1 MSAALH
7 DPVVLVMV
15 LGLAALGAVGV
26 ALRRRPGA
34 LLLLALLSLAISV
47 RYLDA
52 PASVDRATF
61 AEAMTALDTVLK
73 TGMTAAA
80 LWYAHCNGVDRR
92 RLLPVA
98 ALAVMALLSFG
109 PADSHPEL
117 TPLQVFRSFI
127 ALSTT
132 WILLAARRTPQ
143 DAERQ
148 VFVLMAL
155 PLLDLVAGVL
165 LWSVGLNEMV
175 RHEYT
180 GAWRLQ
186 GASIPAH
193 LGILGGVGV
202 GAAVHAWSMGRR
214 GAGLLAAV
222 NLTIVVLTG
231 TRTAIAL
238 SLVVV
243 VAGLVGRARLLRLR
257 PRRFLP
263 AATAYAVLLGVVGY
277 AYFPALRDR
286 FFGNPMEAVV
296 NTSGRTEAWDFYW
309 GVAQVEPL
317 FGRGLGAG
325 TVANT
330 GQLPSAFT
338 VPHNEYLRLLVDG
351 GWVGLALYLGTAAIA
366 VAPLVRR
373 TGTAGSR
380 AGVAIGVWAVY
391 CLVDNA
397 LSTPQGSVTFA
408 TLVAAI
414 AAGAGAPR
422 AGDPVGPAKPVVV
435 YIAGVSRS
443 GSTLLERAFDRVPGV
458 CAVGELAHLWR
469 RGVVANELCSCG
481 TPFRS
486 CPFWTSVG
494 RRLAGGWE
502 AEKVDE
508 VVRLQHRTA
517 RHRRVPAV
525 MLHLESGRRRRESQ
539 AYCRSMAELYSAI
552 AAESATRV
560 VVDSSKLPAGAH
572 LLARSGLVDLRVVH
586 LVRDSRAYAY
596 AAQKKIPRPEVPGEY
611 MPRPG
616 VVRCSLEWLGFHLL
630 AGALRGCSSRYVRLF
645 YEEFA
650 GDPAGALD
658 RVMWVFDRTDKDGI
672 LELDGATATLDLQP
686 WHAVSGNPLRFVQG
700 RVPVRLDDDWRRGL
714 PARSRWLVT
723 VLTAPGLLH
732 YGYLRRSGAGGGR
745 RDAGTEADPG
755 QVEGREPSA
764 SPRG

>member
-1 MSAALH
+1 MSATLH
-7 DPVVLVMV
+7 DPAVLIMV

-26 ALRRRPGA
+26 ALRRRPGV
-34 LLLLALLSLAISV
+34 LLLLALLTLAVSV

-61 AEAMTALDTVLK
+61 TKAMTALDNVLK
-73 TGMTAAA
+73 TGTTAAA
-80 LWYAHCNGVDRR
+80 LWYARCNGVDRR

-109 PADSHPEL
+109 PADFHPEL
-117 TPLQVFRSFI
+117 TPLQVLRSFI

-148 VFVLMAL
+148 VSVLMAL
-155 PLLDLVAGVL
+155 PILDLVAGLL

-193 LGILGGVGV
+193 LGILSAVGV
-202 GAAVHAWSMGRR
+202 GAAVHAWSLGRR
-214 GAGLLAAV
+214 GAGLLAAL
-222 NLTIVVLTG
+222 NLAIVVLTG

-238 SLVVV
+238 SLVFI
-243 VAGLVGRARLLRLR
+243 VAGLAGRAKLLRLR
-257 PRRFLP
+257 PRRFLTM
-263 AATAYAVLLGVVGY
+263 AMAYAVLLGVVGY

-286 FFGNPMEAVV
+286 FVGNPMEAVV
-296 NTSGRTEAWDFYW
+296 NTSGRTQAWDFYW

-317 FGRGLGAG
+317 FGRGLGAA

-338 VPHNEYLRLLVDG
+338 VPHNEYLRLLVEG
-351 GWVGLALYLGTAAIA
+351 GWVGLTLYLGTAAIA

-380 AGVAIGVWAVY
+380 AGVAIGVWAAY
-391 CLVDNA
+391 CVVDNA

-408 TLVAAI
+408 TLIAAI
-414 AAGAGAPR
+414 AAGAGSPR
-422 AGDPVGPAKPVVV
+422 AGEPVWPAKPVVV

-458 CAVGELAHLWR
+458 CGVGELVHLWR
-469 RGVVANELCSCG
+469 RGAVGNELCSCG

-486 CPFWTSVG
+486 CPFWMAVG
-494 RRLAGGWE
+494 RRLVGGWE
-502 AEKVDE
+502 ADRVYE
-508 VVRLQHRTA
+508 VVRLQQRTG
-517 RHRRVPAV
+517 RHRRVPAM
-525 MLHLESGRRRRESQ
+525 MLRLESGRRRRESQ
-539 AYCRSMAELYSAI
+539 AYCRSMAELYSAV
-552 AAESATRV
+552 AAESAARV

-596 AAQKKIPRPEVPGEY
+596 AAQKTIPRPEAPGEC

-630 AGALRGCSSRYVRLF
+630 AAALRGCSSRYARLS

-650 GDPAGALD
+650 RDPGRALD
-658 RVMWVFDRTDKDGI
+658 RVMWVFDRTDHDGVV
-672 LELDGATATLDLQP
+672 ELAGATATLDLRP
-686 WHAVSGNPLRFVQG
+686 WHAVSGNPLRFVEG
-700 RVPVRLDDDWRRGL
+700 RVPVRPDDQWRRGL

-723 VLTAPGLLH
+723 VLTTPGLLH
-732 YGYLRRSGAGGGR
+732 YGYLRRSGPGSGR
-745 RDAGTEADPG
+745 WDAGTEAGPG
-755 QVEGREPSA
+755 QVEAREPSA
-764 SPRG
+764 SSRG